1 MTLDTAL
8 HRFTTTAAPHPM
20 RRRTDFG
27 LPVPASHLE
36 PHALTA
42 DQASF
47 YRECE
52 EFDETVGDRW
62 DGLS

>member
-8 HRFTTTAAPHPM
+8 YRFTTTTAPHPM

-42 DQASF
+42 DQESF

-52 EFDETVGDRW
+52 EFDVLVDNDH
-62 DGLS
+62 DGMG